1 MIDPER
7 AKEIFGDR
15 QRAYLL
21 TFGREDAVIGAAV
34 SAVLSDLATFCRANE
49 PSVAVPSP
57 GAPIDIYRTFL
68 NEGRREV
75 YLRIM
80 DHLKLSTE
88 QLVQKSTRPAQGA
101 ISHDDRDPPEPA

>member
-1 MIDPER
+1 MIDPEK
-7 AKEIFGDR
+7 ATEILGDR

-21 TFGREDAVIGAAV
+21 AFNKDEAAGAAV
-34 SAVLSDLATFCRANE
+34 LADLATFCRADE
-49 PSVAVPSP
+49 ICIAVPHP
-57 GAPIDIYRTFL
+57 HAPIDIYRTFV

-88 QLVQKSTRPAQGA
+88 DLVKRYTVEAKQ
-101 ISHDDRDPPEPA
+101 PE